1 MMIASHVGE
10 LGDFVSDLKKFI
22 SSVPGGQAITSA
34 ATSAANDVVARI
46 RTEAEAGAKNA
57 IPMIKAEVE
66 KTVKPWVIAAI
77 AAGGLG
83 FLMGGT
89 GLVIALRRK

>member
-1 MMIASHVGE
+1 MLIASPIG
-10 LGDFVSDLKKFI
+10 LGDFVSDLTKLV
-22 SSVPGGQAITSA
+22 SSIPGGKAITSA

-66 KTVKPWVIAAI
+66 KTVKPWVLAAI
-77 AAGGLG
+77 VAGGLG
-83 FLMGGT
+83 FAMGGT
-89 GLVIALRRK
+89 ALALQLRRR